1 MTDIHT
7 GSCLWAQSARWQAGA
22 AALGE
27 AASEFPAH
35 GGAGTRRPDKSWR
48 LSLTARIQEKFEEVC
63 RQS

>member
-22 AALGE
+22 AALGK

-35 GGAGTRRPDKSWR
+35 GGAGPAGPTNPGA
-48 LSLTARIQEKFEEVC
+48 SLRARI
-63 RQS
+63 